1 MKKIFA
7 FFLAYIMVFLL
18 TSCGGSNKTAADR
31 SEYEPSLIAYGY
43 QVKDVG
49 GGFSL
54 GTLYLAFENTKSR
67 FVPIGSSSWG
77 YSVEDAY
84 VETQEE
90 KTYPI
95 RVYADYGKFAKAEG
109 NAQSTDNYISLSM
122 PSMPPGFRINKWMS
136 ASNGNAGGN
145 YVLEF
150 RFATIA
156 HPTKIVFPN
165 KTEWNIVLNEVPNN
179 LSMPIA
185 SSAENI
191 PSLASFNGKVLLD
204 NKDKLLITLGKCKIK
219 SGTGYIEVVSYNRD
233 NFYAQAEIINF
244 PALAHVENGEVTYID
259 TRRINPNV
267 GPGQTVVEDVWSFN
281 QSSDYVIFYWSDGAY
296 DVAKI
301 SGCQ

>member
-1 MKKIFA
+1 MKNLA
-7 FFLAYIMVFLL
+7 FFLTSIMLFLL
-18 TSCGGSNKTAADR
+18 TSCGGSNKTAADL
-31 SEYEPSLIAYGY
+31 SEDEPSLVAYGY

-49 GGFSL
+49 DGMSL

-67 FVPIGSSSWG
+67 FVPIGSSRRG

-84 VETQEE
+84 VETQEG

-95 RVYADYGKFAKAEG
+95 KVYADYGSFAKAAG
-109 NAQSTDNYISLSM
+109 NAQSNDNYISLSM
-122 PSMPPGFRINKWMS
+122 PSMPPGFRIYKWMDSS
-136 ASNGNAGGN
+136 AGKAGGN

-156 HPTKIVFPN
+156 NPTKIVFPN
-165 KTEWNIVLNEVPNN
+165 KTEWNILLNEVPNN
-179 LSMPIA
+179 LLMPIA

-191 PSLASFNGKVLLD
+191 PSLTSFDGKVLLD
-204 NKDKLLITLGKCKIK
+204 NKDKLLISLGKCKVK

-233 NFYAQAEIINF
+233 NFYSQAEIITF
-244 PALAHVENGEVTYID
+244 PALAYVENGEVTYID

-267 GPGQTVVEDVWSFN
+267 GPGQTVVEDIWGFK
-281 QSSDYVIFYWSDGAY
+281 QSSDYVIFYWRDGTY